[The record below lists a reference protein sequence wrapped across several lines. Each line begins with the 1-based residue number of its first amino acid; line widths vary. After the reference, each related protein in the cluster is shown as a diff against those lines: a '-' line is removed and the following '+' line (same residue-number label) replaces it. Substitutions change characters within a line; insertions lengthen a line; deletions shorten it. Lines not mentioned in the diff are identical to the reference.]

1 MAMVALIA
9 ALPFSLVSCG
19 SDDDDGE
26 ISSGIV
32 GTWKGLSTSGFGVV
46 INYESYM
53 QFKSDGTW
61 AGASCDEEDGFRVS
75 YGKWYQK
82 DNFLY
87 ITEALDFNIEEDEGL
102 TEDMTIP
109 FRIVK
114 MEGKTMTVEF
124 LGVTSTAVKVA
135 DSEMKEFIKKYE
147 GTSSPSAGQLSVN
160 GTIWESSSDH
170 PIVFGGFGN
179 DSYHKYYYGFNTSFY
194 KKPASWSQVAWPDC
208 IGFDFRSNF
217 LGNGEYVEIKEGMD
231 ITNTKNFNW
240 EKDCSSGTCCN
251 VVISQNVFQVNEKEP
266 WVHGTY
272 TQVVSGHAYIKK
284 IEKGKT
290 LTIQFD
296 NLKLKLEEGYDNSY
310 LTEGYKNTTPETITL
325 KGTVT
330 YTYKKG
336 CC

>member
-1 MAMVALIA
+1 MALVALIA

-32 GTWKGLSTSGFGVV
+32 GTWKGLSALGYGVEEAA
-46 INYESYM
+46 IDYT
-53 QFKSDGTW
+53 QFKSDGTYVE
-61 AGASCDEEDGFRVS
+61 ASYYDDEGYSVS

-82 DNFLY
+82 DDILY
-87 ITEALDFNIEEDEGL
+87 TTTILDFNIEEDEGL
-102 TEDMTIP
+102 SEEMTFP
-109 FRIVK
+109 LRIVK

-124 LGVTSTAVKVA
+124 LGVTATAVKVA
-135 DSEMKEFIKKYE
+135 DSEMEEFMKKYE

-160 GTIWESSSDH
+160 GTIWESSSDR
-170 PIVFGGFGN
+170 PNNFSGLGN
-179 DSYHKYYYGFNTSFY
+179 DSYHKYYYGFFTNFY
-194 KKPASWSQVAWPDC
+194 KKPTRWSQVSCPDAFS
-208 IGFDFRSNF
+208 FDIQSNF

-240 EKDCSSGTCCN
+240 VKDGSGGNCCE
-251 VVISQNVFQVNEKEP
+251 VVLSENMFQTNEKEP

-284 IEKGKT
+284 IEKGKN

-296 NLKLKLEEGYDNSY
+296 NLKLKLQEGYDNSY
-310 LTEGYKNTTPETITL
+310 LTNGYKNTTPETITL

-330 YTYKKG
+330 YAYKK
-336 CC
+336 